1 MSVSVETLR
10 KKLIATVLPGGIPR
24 LWCPLLTH
32 YNADGAI
39 DFHRMEAHLNH
50 IVPWVRGYLIPGST
64 GDGWELDQKETMQV
78 VEFAVHMAQEKDAR
92 LLLGVLK
99 PETDTMEETID
110 EMLRY
115 LYSTTGVEDMMACL
129 IRSHVCGFTVCPPRG
144 QSLDQAIIREDL
156 SRIMDKDIPI
166 ALYQLPQVTENEA
179 APATFEQLLKTYP
192 NLIFFKD
199 SSGNDRI
206 ALSDIDTGGV
216 FLVRGAEGAY
226 DQWLKKA
233 DGRYDGFLLSTAN
246 CFPLQLSNIIDKVED
261 GDPVSARDL
270 SRRVTGVID
279 DVFTLVQSVPCG
291 NAFTNANKA
300 IDHYSAFGPSAH
312 HREGPMLH
320 GGIRLS
326 SEIISATGQT
336 LSRFGLMP
344 SEGYLE

>member
-32 YNADGAI
+32 YNDNGTI
-39 DFHRMEAHLNH
+39 DFQRMEAHFNH
-50 IVPWVRGYLIPGST
+50 IVPRVRGYLIPGST
-64 GDGWELDQKETMQV
+64 GDGWELNQEETMQV
-78 VEFAVHMAQEKDAR
+78 VEFAVRMVQEKDAR

-99 PETDTMEETID
+99 PDTEAMEETID
-110 EMLRY
+110 EMLHY
-115 LYSTTGVEDMMACL
+115 LYFTTGEQELMARL
-129 IRSHVCGFTVCPPRG
+129 IRSHVCGFTVCPPKG
-144 QSLDQAIIREDL
+144 QSLDQGTIRKDL
-156 SRIMDKDIPI
+156 SRIMDKDVPI
-166 ALYQLPQVTENEA
+166 ALYQLPQVTKNEA
-179 APATFEQLLKTYP
+179 APETFEQLLKKYP

-206 ALSDIDTGGV
+206 ALSDVDKGGV

-226 DQWLKKA
+226 AQWLKDA
-233 DGRYDGFLLSTAN
+233 DGSYDGFLLSTAN
-246 CFPLQLSNIIDKVED
+246 SFPLHLSDIIGKIEE
-261 GDPVSARDL
+261 GNRESARDL

-300 IDHYSAFGPSAH
+300 IDHYCAFGPSAH
-312 HREGPMLH
+312 HKEGPRLH

-326 SEIISATGQT
+326 PEIISATGQT
-336 LSRFGLMP
+336 LSRFDLMP
-344 SEGYLE
+344 SKGYLE